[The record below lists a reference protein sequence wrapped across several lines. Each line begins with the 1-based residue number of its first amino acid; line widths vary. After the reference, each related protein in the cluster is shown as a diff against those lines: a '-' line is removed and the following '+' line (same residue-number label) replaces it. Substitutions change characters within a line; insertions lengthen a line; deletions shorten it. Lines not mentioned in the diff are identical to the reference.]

1 MLGYEASRDLEE
13 TTVQGVRIGINQ
25 SLHASLPP
33 DHLMRFIAIAD
44 QYFQRFSGQ
53 AQDWIHAYTARG
65 IRHDRRPSDSVPV
78 CSPLTPSCTTDHG
91 YSDAPVYHLGLY
103 REKVS
108 LQPVECQSRRARVC
122 VTVDSNFRLQIIQ
135 SYRRNPQL
143 IWSFY

>member
-78 CSPLTPSCTTDHG
+78 CSPLTPPCTPDHS

-108 LQPVECQSRRARVC
+108 LQPVECQSLVELGFVSLLIVISDYRLFK
-122 VTVDSNFRLQIIQ
+122 VTGGTPS
-135 SYRRNPQL
+135 
-143 IWSFY
+143 